1 MPPDPVARLLNLY
14 PRIFFACH
22 VRHVVDPATRRRL
35 SAHQASL
42 LDHLDAVDGITLGDL
57 AAHLGVTPGTMSVH
71 VDRLVRKGY
80 VHRGR
85 DPRDGRR
92 AQLRITPAGLRVR
105 EASSVL
111 DPDRVARLL
120 ACLSAEEREQ
130 GLRGLAL
137 LAEAADRSSAEAA
150 PRRKR

>member
-1 MPPDPVARLLNLY
+1 MGADEVARLLNLY
-14 PRIFFACH
+14 PRIYFACH
-22 VRHVVDPATRRRL
+22 LRHVVDPATRKRL
-35 SAHQASL
+35 SAHQASI

-57 AAHLGVTPGTMSVH
+57 AGHLGVTPGTMSVH

-80 VHRGR
+80 VDRRR

-111 DPDRVARLL
+111 DPALVARLL
-120 ACLSAEEREQ
+120 SAMTPAQREA

-137 LAEAADRSSAEAA
+137 LAEAADRSSREAA